1 MDLKSKLYRV
11 VLERAKGK
19 NSLSVASI
27 HVLAWRHEERLHCFS
42 SLLSALSKIRS
53 GSSETILRKMIDTK
67 QSDNLAHL
75 DVIILNALLESKP
88 LRLKIP
94 THENSIFNIMSSI
107 MSSSLSNAWKD
118 WRKRMDGASQWSR
131 RVSELAH
138 HVEAL
143 LSLTKHETDEMRVEW
158 MSIRLKQLAVDEL
171 LLSSQNNKY
180 NLMVDI
186 SELVENV
193 LSASSIRKHVYVVFE
208 RLVRGYYS
216 LNIFQSFD
224 PFMFQLRQKNI
235 TRISCRKEKSLEK
248 KSTLECGLDC
258 DEHSNTNARTQIPEQ
273 DRQASIS

>member
-1 MDLKSKLYRV
+1 
-11 VLERAKGK
+11 
-19 NSLSVASI
+19 
-27 HVLAWRHEERLHCFS
+27 
-42 SLLSALSKIRS
+42 
-53 GSSETILRKMIDTK
+53 
-67 QSDNLAHL
+67 
-75 DVIILNALLESKP
+75 
-88 LRLKIP
+88 
-94 THENSIFNIMSSI
+94 
-107 MSSSLSNAWKD
+107 
-118 WRKRMDGASQWSR
+118 MDGASQWSR